1 MHNTLFYV
9 KILGTFKQK
18 RCGLS
23 VKTINKIIIFKKD
36 GKPFSGFVIY
46 SNAEFQEFSYKK
58 LVKEIIKFSNQEEC
72 TIDDLYQNKKITVYK
87 DYKKHKSIK
96 KILNDYSDFSFS
108 KKLLDLF
115 SPFIILN
122 SILLFIFTNFIY
134 IGNAMIDA
142 CYTALT
148 SYFISAF
155 SIPTL
160 KANKIGK
167 KYNIKGIKKYG
178 FITIFSL
185 IMSFS
190 SLYQKY
196 FPSLKTIPYY
206 FELTHTDIE
215 DTGYYEDLSEEEKH
229 LKACETV
236 FRNIKFN
243 PYLEDDEL
251 EALKSLEPFVL
262 NNPYL
267 DMSDVLQKFMTIDVK
282 EKYNLNER
290 DGAMYFP
297 PANRVYYF
305 YNTWDGEKESAL
317 IHEYLHS
324 IGSLNNKVLNE
335 GMTSLLAGDIQK
347 CDNMYY
353 DGYILQRYCMQYVIS
368 IVGSDLALEAYS
380 KSDTSII
387 DNELALK
394 FGSMEA
400 VEEFY
405 SLLEKSCYV
414 EFNEQA
420 ISQFILNHLNEE
432 DKKTYFENGIYNPDF
447 EYFSVYKRR
456 YDFSDQRRLIKKS
469 Y

>member
-1 MHNTLFYV
+1 M
-9 KILGTFKQK
+9 
-18 RCGLS
+18 
-23 VKTINKIIIFKKD
+23 KTIDRIIIFKKD
-36 GKPFSGFVIY
+36 GKPFNGFVIY
-46 SNAEFQEFSYKK
+46 SNADFKQFEYKK
-58 LVKEIIKFSNQEEC
+58 LVKEIIKFSNQEDC
-72 TIDDLYQNKKITVYK
+72 TIDDLYHSKRITVYK
-87 DYKKHKSIK
+87 DYKKYKSVK
-96 KILNDYSDFSFS
+96 RILNDYSSFSFS
-108 KKLLDLF
+108 KKILHLF
-115 SPFIILN
+115 TPLIVLN
-122 SILLFIFTNFIY
+122 SILLFVFTNFIF
-134 IGNAMIDA
+134 IGNSVVDA

-148 SYFISAF
+148 SYLISTF
-155 SIPTL
+155 SIPSL
-160 KANKIGK
+160 KVNKIGK

-196 FPSLKTIPYY
+196 FPPLKTIPYY
-206 FELTHTDIE
+206 FELTHTNME
-215 DTGYYEDLSEEEKH
+215 DTGDYEDLSEEDRHIKE
-229 LKACETV
+229 CETV

-262 NNPYL
+262 NDPYL

-282 EKYNLNER
+282 EKYNLNET

-297 PANRVYYF
+297 PTNRVYYY
-305 YNTWDGEKESAL
+305 YNTWEGDKKSAL

-324 IGSLNNKVLNE
+324 IGSLENRILNE
-335 GMTSLLAGDIQK
+335 GMTSLLAGDIEE

-380 KSDTSII
+380 KNDTSII
-387 DNELALK
+387 DNELVLK
-394 FGSMEA
+394 FGSIEA

-405 SLLEKSCYV
+405 ALLEKSCYV
-414 EFNEQA
+414 EFNEEA

-432 DKKTYFENGIYNPDF
+432 DKKIYFGNGIYNPDL
-447 EYFSVYKRR
+447 EYYSVYKRR
-456 YDFSDQRRLIKKS
+456 YDFSDQSRLIKKG